1 MDINEEDSLL
11 RAVELG
17 DVDEVRR
24 LLQQDRSLVNCTS
37 WDAPLN
43 YACEKGHLEM
53 VRMLISEFGADRNAE
68 GWFGGPPICSA
79 ARNGK
84 KQVLL
89 TLINEFGCDPTIKG
103 WCGRSPLHNACA
115 SGNVSL
121 VRTLIRDFKA
131 DINARDNNNNLPINL
146 AATLENKEV
155 VLTLIK
161 EFRCDINIRGQYG
174 RSLLHNAC
182 QSGNVSLI
190 RNLIRD
196 HKTSITARD
205 NDQNMPIHIAAIC
218 GKDKVVL
225 ALINEF
231 GCDPTVKG
239 QFNRSLLHCACESG
253 EVRLVQSLK
262 RFSNFTKSITA
273 KDSQNNPPIHV
284 AACNGKG
291 EVALTLLKKL
301 NCDSTVKGQLNRS
314 LLHSACKGGSNSLVR
329 ALVCDF
335 KASIMTKDEENNFP
349 IHLAAYNGNTEVVL
363 TLIKEFDCDPNIKG
377 HFGRSFLHLACE
389 AGKDWLI
396 RRTRHLI
403 SPLVVDDDGD
413 TPLHICA
420 SRDHSWCVGAMLEM
434 NAPILVKNKSGKS
447 PLDVARSGSKHV
459 LEAHIAANKDKIRLD
474 YKDIQRNAKKKYAG
488 EEHLTRLFV
497 IGNSGSGKSS
507 LIEALKWE
515 GFFDWFW
522 KVSKSHVPPHTAGIV
537 PYTHNSKHCGRV
549 LFYDFAGETEYYSSH
564 AAILENIAKSKKGDN
579 IFVLVVNL
587 KESSN
592 SVNNI
597 LHYWVSFI
605 QHLNFDTKRSSLIII
620 GSHLDVVSKEISQ
633 TKGDSFRDYCHKFKS
648 LGDVQNASYFLLDCC
663 QPQSKELKDLQNNI
677 SGLIANSPRY
687 QLSLHASTLLGMLE
701 KDFSQVAACTVQTVL
716 SHIEVTGIAL
726 PSDITG
732 LLPILHELHE
742 IGLLF
747 FMAGNSARQ
756 SSLVVR
762 NITQLTNEVHK
773 LLFSPQAKQNLKK
786 YIDNE
791 DMASFN
797 VGILPEKILPSS
809 ISQN

>member
-1 MDINEEDSLL
+1 
-11 RAVELG
+11 
-17 DVDEVRR
+17 
-24 LLQQDRSLVNCTS
+24 
-37 WDAPLN
+37 
-43 YACEKGHLEM
+43 
-53 VRMLISEFGADRNAE
+53 
-68 GWFGGPPICSA
+68 
-79 ARNGK
+79 
-84 KQVLL
+84 
-89 TLINEFGCDPTIKG
+89 
-103 WCGRSPLHNACA
+103 
-115 SGNVSL
+115 
-121 VRTLIRDFKA
+121 
-131 DINARDNNNNLPINL
+131 
-146 AATLENKEV
+146 
-155 VLTLIK
+155 
-161 EFRCDINIRGQYG
+161 
-174 RSLLHNAC
+174 
-182 QSGNVSLI
+182 
-190 RNLIRD
+190 
-196 HKTSITARD
+196 
-205 NDQNMPIHIAAIC
+205 
-218 GKDKVVL
+218 
-225 ALINEF
+225 
-231 GCDPTVKG
+231 
-239 QFNRSLLHCACESG
+239 
-253 EVRLVQSLK
+253 
-262 RFSNFTKSITA
+262 
-273 KDSQNNPPIHV
+273 
-284 AACNGKG
+284 
-291 EVALTLLKKL
+291 
-301 NCDSTVKGQLNRS
+301 
-314 LLHSACKGGSNSLVR
+314 
-329 ALVCDF
+329 
-335 KASIMTKDEENNFP
+335 MTKDEENNFP

-797 VGILPEKILPSS
+797 VGILPEKILEKILPKH
-809 ISQN
+809 ITKECLIYL